1 MKIITKKGA
10 KKIAKNLAQNIYI
23 IFLKKGI
30 KLKTA
35 DILALEFNFC
45 KALGGKKNGRTHKNS
60 KRNNGRCA

>member
-10 KKIAKNLAQNIYI
+10 KKISKNLAQNIYI

-35 DILALEFNFC
+35 DILALEFNFY
-45 KALGGKKNGRTHKNS
+45 KALGGKKNERKN
-60 KRNNGRCA
+60 